1 MSSRIELDLGGL
13 LSIGEKRKLLNKF
26 ISTTEEG
33 QVNAI
38 LESCKNLPSTQYNL
52 IKFLLAE
59 KFHRFDLI
67 IELLYDGDSSIISA
81 AIAKPWLYEGENSA
95 FTDSGF
101 LINKLFPNV
110 SYNCRQKVLHRIGRH
125 IRNEEKADQI
135 WNAVEAK
142 YGFHVAFPLLQACTK
157 DKINSFL
164 TNRKV
169 RLSGYQLVQLLQKYP
184 DIGLEY
190 LKNSPVK
197 YSNMNPQCSPLHYVY
212 NNRFDDFLDLCINH
226 SNLVRNFKIG
236 RSRSTKMI
244 RVHRAKL
251 LEHPTKTSSL
261 LKLDRI
267 QREFS
272 AEEYQKLFESTLPK
286 EPRNTDMDNDV
297 RQWVN
302 FLPSHKRFALVNQA
316 YTNVYKI
323 NLDEH
328 PKFMTADYV
337 FMLPIDKRLSAID
350 WKIENQNY
358 FWSLKGLSEYCCDL
372 DETKRVWLPLKPIS
386 HSVPELKKLLLIE
399 QNVVKRSFLSKY
411 LIQTCYINEDRC
423 ELVKVLKLLT
433 IRSRNDRCEV
443 RMEIFRALAAVMK
456 KMKFSKEH
464 WDIIIEII
472 KVSLVFDI
480 NNRDFCYT
488 EKEKLID
495 QCIAFRFENKLPLDD
510 LVTMHIKFKIDCST
524 RIWINPHINNS
535 TDQRTLLELYA
546 RELENLHSANTLTS
560 YDEDTLE
567 EDALTNIVINLIE
580 EIRKFNVN
588 EGSQLKPILISSHPW
603 LQSNLERIVEKEE
616 NRIKEYL
623 DNPISHFS
631 WTFAEQLINIVQWL
645 RNEQQLHLDAFKDF
659 NDPEYLILKK
669 LIVASVDDSVM
680 YFLRKD
686 PSQLVDKW
694 PVTLLKILETRK
706 LAALIKTLKHWNYT
720 TLNVASISKC
730 CEIITNHGQNTEVNV
745 QQKCG
750 AVLVLSVL
758 KEPSDFLA
766 LVAEFYPTESKVDV
780 FADMSGDDYQIRASF
795 AKSLQNITV
804 PHLTFE
810 AIKKFCVGDYLKLS
824 IGSLYS
830 HVNRAPSFKS
840 LAFLR
845 EQLISVPVSLQK
857 HIIRLYCAIGSID
870 DQSCALK
877 EINSSNVSIRY
888 QVFLQANQLFR
899 SSPSEATWTI
909 LKTVMESTSE
919 DDASILEYL
928 HSKPEMDNFPMEY
941 IEDFIIGTF
950 TLLKKLLPAKIDDF
964 NLHLERII
972 EKIPEKTLDQ
982 IVMYDY
988 DKTESFNRTFCAKY
1002 LQCSLSAAVLE
1013 HRLSN
1018 VLRIL
1023 SNVIGRCWDKRDESM
1038 NCPIRSLVQIFISS
1052 LSIDTIRCSSKAWLN
1067 KQICQSLIAKFKA
1080 LSTTTFFKEI
1090 LQLDLALLLVAE
1102 VEFSGTERLRR
1113 FGRSLALYMDSLV
1126 QLCGGDMVFIA
1137 KDSVKRYVERSF
1149 SFELRENPDWI
1160 VEMVDGIIETSKT
1173 KQNQILAITFLG
1185 RVNPKE
1191 AHFVQMLEKINGV
1204 FNESNDIVIQTYYA
1218 SLHR

>member
-1 MSSRIELDLGGL
+1 MSSRIDLDLGGL

-26 ISTTEEG
+26 ISTSEEG
-33 QVNAI
+33 QVNSI
-38 LESCKNLPSTQYNL
+38 LETCKNLPSTQYNL

-67 IELLYDGDSSIISA
+67 IELLHEGGSSIISA
-81 AIAKPWLYEGENSA
+81 AIGKPWLYEGENSA
-95 FTDSGF
+95 LTDSGF
-101 LINKLFPNV
+101 LINKLFPNI
-110 SYNCRQKVLHRIGRH
+110 SYNCRQKVLHRIGRL

-142 YGFHVAFPLLQACTK
+142 YGFNVAFPLLQACTK
-157 DKINSFL
+157 DKINSLL
-164 TNRKV
+164 TSRKV
-169 RLSGYQLVQLLQKYP
+169 HLSGYQLVQLLQKYP

-190 LKNSPVK
+190 LKKNSVK
-197 YSNMNPQCSPLHYVY
+197 YSNMNPQCSPLYYVY
-212 NNRFDDFLDLCINH
+212 NNRFDDFLDLCINYPH
-226 SNLVRNFKIG
+226 VVREFKIG

-286 EPRNTDMDNDV
+286 EPRNRDLDDSM
-297 RQWVN
+297 RQWVR
-302 FLPSHKRFALVNQA
+302 FLPSQKRFALINQA

-323 NLDEH
+323 DLDEH
-328 PKFMTADYV
+328 PKFMTADYM
-337 FMLPIDKRLSAID
+337 FMLPVDKRLSAIE

-358 FWSLKGLSEYCCDL
+358 FWSLKGLSEYCYDL

-399 QNVVKRSFLSKY
+399 QDVTKRSFLSKY
-411 LIQTCYINEDRC
+411 LIQTCYINDDSP
-423 ELVKVLKLLT
+423 ELVNVLKLLSK
-433 IRSRNDRCEV
+433 RSRNDRREV
-443 RMEIFRALAAVMK
+443 RIEIFRALAAVMNR
-456 KMKFSKEH
+456 MKYSKEH

-480 NNRDFCYT
+480 NNRDFCYS
-488 EKEKLID
+488 EKEKLIE

-524 RIWINPHINNS
+524 RTWINSHIKNP

-546 RELENLHSANTLTS
+546 RELENLHSTKKLTS

-580 EIRKFNVN
+580 EIRKFNGN
-588 EGSQLKPILISSHPW
+588 EGSQSEPILISSHPW
-603 LQSNLERIVEKEE
+603 LQTNLEKIVEKEE
-616 NRIKEYL
+616 NRIKKYL
-623 DNPISHFS
+623 DDPISHFS

-645 RNEQQLHLDAFKDF
+645 RNEQQLHLNAFSDF

-669 LIVASVDDSVM
+669 LIAASVDDRVM

-686 PSQLVDKW
+686 PSQLIEQW
-694 PVTLLKILETRK
+694 PVTLLKMLETRK
-706 LAALIKTLKHWNYT
+706 LAALIKTLKLWNYT
-720 TLNVASISKC
+720 ALNVASMSKC
-730 CEIITNHGQNTEVNV
+730 YEIITNNGQNTEVNV

-750 AVLVLSVL
+750 AVLVLSIL

-766 LVAEFYPTESKVDV
+766 LVAEFYPTETKVDV
-780 FADMSGDDYQIRASF
+780 FADKSGDDYQIRASF

-830 HVNRAPSFKS
+830 HVNRALSFQS

-845 EQLISVPVSLQK
+845 EQLTSVPVSLQK
-857 HIIRLYCAIGSID
+857 HIIRLYCTIGSID
-870 DQSCALK
+870 DQICALK

-899 SSPSEATWTI
+899 STRSEATWTI
-909 LKTVMESTSE
+909 LKTVLENTLE

-928 HSKPEMDNFPMEY
+928 HSKPELDNFPMEY
-941 IEDFIIGTF
+941 IGDFIIGTF
-950 TLLKKLLPAKIDDF
+950 TLLTKLLPDKINDF
-964 NLHLERII
+964 NRHLE
-972 EKIPEKTLDQ
+972 
-982 IVMYDY
+982 
-988 DKTESFNRTFCAKY
+988 
-1002 LQCSLSAAVLE
+1002 
-1013 HRLSN
+1013 H
-1018 VLRIL
+1018 
-1023 SNVIGRCWDKRDESM
+1023 
-1038 NCPIRSLVQIFISS
+1038 ISS
-1052 LSIDTIRCSSKAWLN
+1052 KKYRK
-1067 KQICQSLIAKFKA
+1067 KR
-1080 LSTTTFFKEI
+1080 STK
-1090 LQLDLALLLVAE
+1090 
-1102 VEFSGTERLRR
+1102 S
-1113 FGRSLALYMDSLV
+1113 
-1126 QLCGGDMVFIA
+1126 
-1137 KDSVKRYVERSF
+1137 
-1149 SFELRENPDWI
+1149 
-1160 VEMVDGIIETSKT
+1160 
-1173 KQNQILAITFLG
+1173 
-1185 RVNPKE
+1185 
-1191 AHFVQMLEKINGV
+1191 
-1204 FNESNDIVIQTYYA
+1204 
-1218 SLHR
+1218 